1 LTCMCMHI
9 TFEGVRTTVEITD
22 EQRGRLLELAAQR
35 GEKGFSRLV
44 QEALD
49 RYLAEEAGDR
59 RALKEALGVLGS
71 LSDEAADGLE
81 SRVRELRS
89 SWR

>member
-1 LTCMCMHI
+1 M
-9 TFEGVRTTVEITD
+9 RTTIEITD
-22 EQRGRLLELAAQR
+22 KQRGRLLELAARR

-49 RYLAEEAGDR
+49 TYLAENLDHRERIKD
-59 RALKEALGVLGS
+59 ALAALGS
-71 LSDEAADGLE
+71 LSERAATGLE
-81 SRVRELRS
+81 ESVRELRS